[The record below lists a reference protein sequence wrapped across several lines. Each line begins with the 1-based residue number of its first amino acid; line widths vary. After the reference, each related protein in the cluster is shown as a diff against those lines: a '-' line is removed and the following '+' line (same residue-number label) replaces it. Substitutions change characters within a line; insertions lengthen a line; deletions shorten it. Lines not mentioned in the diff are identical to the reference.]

1 MKIEREECERKVNE
15 VFEKMNEVKEWFD
28 SNWDSIGEEGRN
40 CWENFVENIKD
51 II

>member
-1 MKIEREECERKVNE
+1 MKIKVEESQAKVNSAI
-15 VFEKMNEVKEWFD
+15 EKLEEVKSWFD
-28 SNWDSIGEEGRN
+28 NNWDNIEEEGQC

>member
-1 MKIEREECERKVNE
+1 MKIKVEESQVRVNSAI
-15 VFEKMNEVKEWFD
+15 EKLEEVKDWFD
-28 SNWDSIGEEGRN
+28 SNWDSIGEEGQN